1 MLKSIYFIERKKFE
15 KYVKKTFS
23 TTYSVSVTN
32 HLQKIFEKYDVKSI
46 PEMKKLVNSGK
57 IHQKGGS
64 LAIRVL
70 LNYCERNDLIDIDD
84 IDAIRRRIKIESKEN
99 IDRFIPNDNDIEKSI
114 NYIKE
119 NLERKHLLIYHF
131 MIQTGCRWT
140 ETVDFFKTFN
150 EKHLEIEGDVCAYSH
165 FYLRGKKT
173 SFYLLFTKQLYNE
186 LKPFIGKITK
196 KDMIY
201 LKRKIQR
208 DKEEGTICLKYLR
221 KYCFTS
227 MIKSGI
233 TIEVANM
240 INGRSQKSNVG
251 ITHYLNQKEIMIK
264 EYQKVMEKFLE
275 LV

>member
-1 MLKSIYFIERKKFE
+1 MLKSIYFIEREKFE

-32 HLQKIFEKYDVKSI
+32 HLQKIFEKYDVKSLQ
-46 PEMKKLVNSGK
+46 EMKNLINKGK

-64 LAIRVL
+64 LAVRVL
-70 LNYCERNDLIDIDD
+70 LNYCEKNDLMDIDD

-99 IDRFIPNDNDIEKSI
+99 IDRFIPNNNDIEKSI

-173 SFYLLFTKQLYNE
+173 SFYLIFTKQLYEE
-186 LKPFIGKITK
+186 LKPLIKRITK
-196 KDMIY
+196 KDLIF
-201 LKRKIQR
+201 LKRKMHREQ
-208 DKEEGTICLKYLR
+208 ENETICLKYLR
-221 KYCFTS
+221 KYCFTT
-227 MIKSGI
+227 MIKNGI

>member
-1 MLKSIYFIERKKFE
+1 
-15 KYVKKTFS
+15 VKKSFS
-23 TTYSVSVTN
+23 TTYSVSVIN
-32 HLQKIFEKYDVKSI
+32 HLQKIFEKYDVKSL
-46 PEMKKLVNSGK
+46 PEMKSLINGGK

-70 LNYCERNDLIDIDD
+70 LNYCEKNDLMDLDE
-84 IDAIRRRIKIESKEN
+84 IDAIRRRIKIVSKDS
-99 IDRFIPNDNDIEKSI
+99 IDRFIPNDEDIKKSI
-114 NYIKE
+114 SYIKDNME
-119 NLERKHLLIYHF
+119 KKFLLIYHF
-131 MIQTGCRWT
+131 MIQTGGRHT
-140 ETVDFFKTFN
+140 EIIDFFKTFD
-150 EKHLEIEGDVCAYSH
+150 EKHLEIEGDICAYSH

-186 LKPFIGKITK
+186 LKPLIGKITK

-201 LKRKIQR
+201 LKRKMHR
-208 DKEEGTICLKYLR
+208 DKEAGTICLKYLR

-264 EYQKVMEKFLE
+264 EYQKVIDKFVKLI
-275 LV
+275 